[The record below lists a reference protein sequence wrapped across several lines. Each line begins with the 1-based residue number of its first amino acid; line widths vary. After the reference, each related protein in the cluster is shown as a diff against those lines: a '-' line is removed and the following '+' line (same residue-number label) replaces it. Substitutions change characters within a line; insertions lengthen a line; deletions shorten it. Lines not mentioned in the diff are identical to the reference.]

1 MAKKSFGK
9 YLGKTIKRGVT
20 NALTPGDDKQQSSE
34 EALSAAISSNLEKI
48 IESVGIDGKHKELVS
63 CVSTIS
69 DNTNQTNYLLASIGN
84 NILAIT
90 GALFGYN
97 GITKDTNY
105 KSLLSKIGNINNS
118 KTIYAGICNEIK
130 NIGTLLQQIIPV
142 DIKTQMESIAMEI
155 GSQINSII
163 KSIHKIEQGIPT
175 KSNDTEIYIEQLNT
189 IKESLLVNPTT
200 ENIKRIYDLFV
211 EYTKNINSSLSKPTP
226 SNREV
231 ITNIDKNIAF
241 ILNAINS
248 NVPTNTVS
256 TLDTTSKT
264 YTEIKNVTDNILASV
279 KNISAGTELNIEEV
293 AKLNSKLENINNT
306 IQNVKTTDY
315 SNVLSEIA
323 NSIKSIDLSSLSKP
337 TPSNREVITNQS
349 DTSDDLIQETLS
361 TNGSALFDIKD
372 ILTGK
377 SNESNLYGNITLI
390 YGATSDIKSNI
401 NELKKSVDN
410 IQKPESQTQLLA
422 EPSYLQVSGKIDIN
436 GIDSK
441 SLEALASINNVGI
454 NGITNL
460 ESLANAIEKFSEISA
475 GIPKT
480 AIDSIAKVL
489 DIFSKTKDISIP
501 KFEGNVGDFTKGITD
516 IITSLSTLPKIDK
529 DESSQIYAS
538 MNGISSIFDSVSSLG
553 KVANAST
560 ILETF
565 GKTGFLD
572 KISDIIVKVK
582 DLGVIAEGEKS
593 GVTTISDLMEAI
605 TNIGGFDKTKFKELS
620 KNMRKLI
627 RMTGTPSALT
637 KIGFT
642 SDGLFT
648 ILFNNIAQICKNCE
662 GESDKVKAI
671 SLALKAISQL
681 GKDFDEKETDNLVEN
696 VNNLNKILDKDEK
709 YNLQNCISEII
720 RLSGVAQ
727 TLGKDGIKPI
737 ESAIDGIMY
746 IGDSI
751 SVKDILVY
759 QFKIAGLLG
768 ITYSLDLLLASLASF
783 KHINKAKQ
791 SIEEVNSVLLNICS
805 IDEEK
810 IKAIDSLSMAL
821 KHGATAFIMTA
832 ILWSIGSHGVESAK
846 AEVNAL
852 KELIDLLN
860 SDEFPAVSDNT
871 VKKITAIQSL
881 GKMLATISAGFAMS
895 GALAL
900 LAIPGVWATVV
911 TIKGV
916 QKIVDIINN
925 IKIERDFE
933 DKTKSIL
940 KLVVCSSIIIL
951 VGAAVGKFVLDNLF
965 AIVGFTTTLT
975 IFLVTVVS
983 VINNIASKGIDKT
996 IGNAEKIAEFIGICG
1011 GIMLIGGLIMTAFPK
1026 LIINSLIFAGEL
1038 AIFLVA
1044 VVGAINLANKLLDV
1058 EKAKADMQQFADLI
1072 IVSAGVM
1079 LIGAM
1084 INDIPGVTS
1093 SAFAFVSELAV
1104 FIGLTLG
1111 IYAGVSHFID
1121 PSLENAE
1128 KFAVLVGVS
1137 AASLLA
1143 GGALFALYPWMIGST
1158 LLFGIE
1164 LAAFVFGTIFVFTA
1178 IGSSLDEAVSNA
1190 EKFGILIGISAMSLC
1205 LGGFLFQE
1213 YPWMIGSTLLF
1224 GIELAAFV
1232 FGIVGMFAILK
1243 QPIEVALKGAKDL
1256 GIIIAIST
1264 ASMLIGGAFMLI
1276 PGMWWSVLEFAAILA
1291 IFTGSLITVY
1301 GWASKRIKKSYQT
1314 ALSLGALVFVTAA
1327 TVLIGGY
1334 LFLKNPGLDNATGWF
1349 IGLTIAMVVGMSVII
1364 NYLGNIKRESLI
1376 QGEAALAGIA
1386 IIMWGI
1392 GKAMQSIGDAY
1403 QLAGTD
1409 MWRFTGFLALSLGV
1423 IVAVGTMVLGIAAL
1437 TAGTGGLGA
1446 GAIAIA
1452 EGLLAGVVGIVWE
1465 IGKAMQAIGE
1475 AFHSFENIKKIK
1487 GDIVVSNISEFLK
1500 IGGALVPLTNPL
1512 VVGAAIAASTSV
1524 SRISAAVSSISKA
1537 VQDFANLTVNE
1548 YDENGRATGNKLKL
1562 GPDDFAEASANI
1574 ATVITTIGNA
1584 IIEVYNNRPD
1594 IFDAGFIGNFLG
1606 MDTPFSRVVKSC
1618 TGMGK
1623 MISKISEGIKDYAE
1637 LMIPVYDGTKK
1648 TGYRPL
1654 NDQDFINAANNIKK
1668 IISVVGGAILSLY
1681 YGKVVDVNGNEV
1693 GDAKEL
1699 FSWSLIGD
1707 NPFAMVMKSCTR
1719 MGKMISSISKGIKDY
1734 AQLMMPIYDETGKV
1748 TGYRNM
1754 TDSDFESAA
1763 KNIGVV
1769 ISTIGAAII
1778 KTYNDD
1784 TQGMFTDPSKWHTD
1798 ADKTPFGMVTKALSG
1813 TGKLI
1818 SEAVKAIDDV
1828 NKVKLPGL
1836 GDPKSGLTK
1845 KVKDIVSC
1853 VAEAIMFAYGQHEEW
1868 FTDDSHFHTDATKT
1882 PFGMVRACLEGTGK
1896 IVTNAIN
1903 SIKQIQ
1909 ALKLGKTLAKGG
1921 ELYNQIQQA
1930 ISIIPSAI
1938 MGVATKDGKIK
1949 DEYKDSEITDSIEA
1963 AFDNYLSIVKHCAAA
1978 YSKVAKLKLTL
1989 KEGEENSIVDL
2000 SKIVAKMIYNIPFYI
2015 NTEYNKHKE
2024 FYGEDG
2030 QAITKSISESFD
2042 NYEDAIESV
2051 TGTYKTIYK
2060 SLKKLDVLDDT
2071 SKISVLTEGIKTMLT
2086 GSAEIFSLN
2095 ELNLK
2100 DVASLET
2107 FVNTMSAYN
2116 TGISDLIDVFNKAP
2130 EDTIKYT
2137 NLQNAID
2144 GVNSKI
2150 AEVKVSQEFT
2160 KQTKDLSTFVKS
2172 INSISIARVG
2182 KFTSLI
2188 DSLNSLGTKFDGL
2201 DKFTTVLA
2209 TKMATTLKYLA
2220 DQIKGSSEIINKADK
2235 IQEKRK
2241 KHIDSLI
2248 KEINSTLNTGLDITI
2263 YEGKLDDISTPGYT
2277 PQGTPPTTPTSST
2290 TPLKPMF
2297 GGNTN
2302 NTPTP
2307 TRTTEVTKS
2316 TPQTSSGVSID
2327 YGKLRTTIIAAIQSA
2342 GGSSGRK

>member
-105 KSLLSKIGNINNS
+105 KALLSKIGNINNS

-130 NIGTLLQQIIPV
+130 NIGALLQQITPV

-226 SNREV
+226 SN
-231 ITNIDKNIAF
+231 
-241 ILNAINS
+241 
-248 NVPTNTVS
+248 
-256 TLDTTSKT
+256 
-264 YTEIKNVTDNILASV
+264 
-279 KNISAGTELNIEEV
+279 G
-293 AKLNSKLENINNT
+293 
-306 IQNVKTTDY
+306 
-315 SNVLSEIA
+315 
-323 NSIKSIDLSSLSKP
+323 
-337 TPSNREVITNQS
+337 EVITNQS

-377 SNESNLYGNITLI
+377 SNESNLYGNIALI

-593 GVTTISDLMEAI
+593 GVTAISDLMEAI

-746 IGDSI
+746 IADSI

-860 SDEFPAVSDNT
+860 SDEFPAVSDDT

-1044 VVGAINLANKLLDV
+1044 VVGTINLTNKLLDV

-1143 GGALFALYPWMIGST
+1143 GGALFALYPGIIDST
-1158 LLFGIE
+1158 LLF
-1164 LAAFVFGTIFVFTA
+1164 
-1178 IGSSLDEAVSNA
+1178 S
-1190 EKFGILIGISAMSLC
+1190 
-1205 LGGFLFQE
+1205 
-1213 YPWMIGSTLLF
+1213 
-1224 GIELAAFV
+1224 IELAAFV

-1243 QPIEVALKGAKDL
+1243 QPIEVALEGAKDL

-1314 ALSLGALVFVTAA
+1314 ALALGALVFVTAA

-1403 QLAGTD
+1403 RLAGTD

-1437 TAGTGGLGA
+1437 TTGTGGLGA

-1465 IGKAMQAIGE
+1465 IGKAIQAIGE

-1500 IGGALVPLTNPL
+1500 IGGALVPLANPL
-1512 VVGAAIAASTSV
+1512 VAVAAIAASTSV
-1524 SRISAAVSSISKA
+1524 SRISVAVSSISKA

-1594 IFDAGFIGNFLG
+1594 IFDAGFVGNFLG

-1707 NPFAMVMKSCTR
+1707 NPFAMVMKSCTQ

-1763 KNIGVV
+1763 KNISVV

-2030 QAITKSISESFD
+2030 QTITKSISESFD

-2060 SLKKLDVLDDT
+2060 SLKKLDALDDT

-2263 YEGKLDDISTPGYT
+2263 YEGKLDDTSTPGYT
-2277 PQGTPPTTPTSST
+2277 PQGTPPTTLTSST